1 MSEGLEGR
9 AEGTV
14 GVKGLEGRGEGELGR
29 GGGRASVLC
38 QELTVTSLQ
47 STLYNITLAKLGVYL
62 RERASSQ

>member
-1 MSEGLEGR
+1 MRQGLEGR

-29 GGGRASVLC
+29 GGRASVLC
-38 QELTVTSLQ
+38 QELMGTSLQ